1 MIERKKEIFRYS
13 FLVLNICMFF
23 AYILMIYLFKDPLI
37 VPVTAAKGVIHLVRM
52 DDSCGCMDDP

>member
-1 MIERKKEIFRYS
+1 
-13 FLVLNICMFF
+13 MFF